1 MAMTLDGQVVSPGKS
16 MPEFSSR
23 RDREHL
29 FELRARN
36 QIVLV
41 GAGTVRA
48 ESLQPLVRS
57 ELWRAWRKKETGS
70 EHPDVAVVS
79 GSGHLNLLSS
89 FFSDLQRFHLF
100 SHHPAPRAVP
110 DMCCWHIIP
119 KPEKTVEYI
128 VHHLHSSGYDRILVE
143 GGPGL
148 AHSFFKANVVDE
160 IYLTL
165 VGKVL
170 GGGPLCGI
178 SQGPALLSDVQFGI
192 RHVENR
198 GEECLIHLVKGIR
211 S

>member
-1 MAMTLDGQVVSPGKS
+1 MTLDGQVVSPGKS

-23 RDREHL
+23 KDRDHL

-36 QIVLV
+36 QIVIV
-41 GAGTVRA
+41 GAGTVRT

-57 ELWRAWRKKETGS
+57 ESWRAWRKKETGQ

-79 GSGHLNLLSS
+79 GSGDLNLKSS
-89 FFSDLQRFHLF
+89 FFSDLQRFHVF
-100 SHHPAPRAVP
+100 SHHSSPRTIP
-110 DMCCWHIIP
+110 DMCRWHIIP
-119 KPEKTVEYI
+119 ETEEMVEYI
-128 VHHLHSSGYDRILVE
+128 VHYLHSSGYDRILVE

-148 AHSFFKANVVDE
+148 AHSFFKVNVIDE

-170 GGGPLCGI
+170 GGGALRGI
-178 SQGPALLSDVQFGI
+178 SEGPALPSALQFEI
-192 RHVENR
+192 HHVENR
-198 GEECLIHLVKGIR
+198 GGECLIHLVKGIR